1 MLKQDKLP
9 LSLVPETRADY
20 FRFVLHRLWM
30 QNVIC
35 DHKYKIQ
42 KIEWEPASE
51 LWGTREHYLE
61 TWQCEYCG
69 RLYRRSH
76 E

>member
-1 MLKQDKLP
+1 MLKKDKLP

-35 DHKYKIQ
+35 DHKYRIQ
-42 KIEWEPASE
+42 KIEWKPASE
-51 LWGTREHYLE
+51 LWGTREHYRQLPPIKID
-61 TWQCEYCG
+61 G
-69 RLYRRSH
+69 L
-76 E
+76 

>member
-1 MLKQDKLP
+1 MSKKDKLP
-9 LSLVPETRADY
+9 LPLVPETRADY

-42 KIEWEPASE
+42 KCLAENPVTLVMGGMGLISE
-51 LWGTREHYLE
+51 KTFW
-61 TWQCEYCG
+61 
-69 RLYRRSH
+69 
-76 E
+76 